1 MPPVQHM
8 SIHKL
13 NFKLMRVT
21 QSIAT
26 QLTWCFLTFR
36 KHDGTQPI
44 NISLYNVFFSPH
56 LYCCTTYFL
65 IKSNEVTSMK
75 FTF

>member
-36 KHDGTQPI
+36 KHYGTQPI
-44 NISLYNVFFSPH
+44 NISLYNVFFLPT
-56 LYCCTTYFL
+56 CTAAQPIFSL
-65 IKSNEVTSMK
+65 NQMKSLA
-75 FTF
+75 